1 VHHFAITI
9 TKTTIDLTVDP
20 IALLAFITAT
30 ASFVLSIIA
39 LKRDR
44 ANIKIEKREGWILF
58 DPNTKQKS
66 DPKLCVSVTNNGR
79 RPAYLSNVGGIL
91 LRQKGGF
98 IFSDSVINGTI
109 KLDEGQA
116 FDGTMPQKT
125 YEEHLKNEVVDA
137 LVVRVSTGKEYRL
150 HVAPFYK
157 RYYYA
162 LLKRTKMS
170 STKPKKDE
178 QV

>member
-1 VHHFAITI
+1 MYHFAITI
-9 TKTTIDLTVDP
+9 TKTTIDLTIDP
-20 IALLAFITAT
+20 VALLAFITAT
-30 ASFVLSIIA
+30 ASFVLSIIV

-44 ANIKIEKREGWILF
+44 ASIKIDKREGWIIY

-66 DPKLCVSVTNNGR
+66 DPKLCVTVTNSGR
-79 RPAYLSNVGGIL
+79 RPVYLSSVGGIT

-98 IFSDSVINGTI
+98 IFSDSMINGTI

-116 FDGTMPQKT
+116 FDCTMPQKT
-125 YEEHLKNEVVDA
+125 YEKHLKNEGVDA
-137 LVVRVSTGKEYRL
+137 LVVRVSTGKEYKL
-150 HVAPFYK
+150 YVAPFYK

-162 LLKRTKMS
+162 LLKRTKKS
-170 STKPKKDE
+170 EDKLKKDE